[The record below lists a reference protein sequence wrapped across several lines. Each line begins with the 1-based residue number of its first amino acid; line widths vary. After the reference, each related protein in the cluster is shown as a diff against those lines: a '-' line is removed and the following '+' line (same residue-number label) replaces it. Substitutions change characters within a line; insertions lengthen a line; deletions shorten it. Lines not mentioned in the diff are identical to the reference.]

1 MDETSWNHNTTTTWM
16 EESKTDKSNMW
27 SQGACD
33 WLLSS
38 IYPLTQMTILLL
50 YVPIRQVGYTK
61 VYHILFQIQFWTSL
75 TLLLWKMS
83 SSSFFVLE
91 LQDTTSIPIAF
102 FLVCNSV
109 LTGAVVNVGFIF
121 GMSDLV
127 LEMKWKKQQQQCHK
141 EQQPPSLSGM
151 FMGMNTLFCRP
162 MSAFLP
168 IVTACWLNHV
178 GLSAT
183 GDDDGG
189 GGGGDANH
197 NVAGSIG
204 MSGSNHHERIL
215 ADYLGI
221 QQHHHHD
228 MTTASTK
235 HGDTTTTTEEDVQ
248 WVLFYMMVVPTFLFS
263 ILQLLMWHK
272 YDLNGDKVKQMR
284 MELEQQRIKD
294 TKRVGGGYV
303 EDEENEDEGLH
314 YLQE

>member
-1 MDETSWNHNTTTTWM
+1 MIN
-16 EESKTDKSNMW
+16 
-27 SQGACD
+27 
-33 WLLSS
+33 
-38 IYPLTQMTILLL
+38 
-50 YVPIRQVGYTK
+50 
-61 VYHILFQIQFWTSL
+61 
-75 TLLLWKMS
+75 
-83 SSSFFVLE
+83 
-91 LQDTTSIPIAF
+91 
-102 FLVCNSV
+102 
-109 LTGAVVNVGFIF
+109 
-121 GMSDLV
+121 
-127 LEMKWKKQQQQCHK
+127 QC
-141 EQQPPSLSGM
+141 
-151 FMGMNTLFCRP
+151 C
-162 MSAFLP
+162 
-168 IVTACWLNHV
+168 IDD
-178 GLSAT
+178 
-183 GDDDGG
+183 DDDGG